1 MAGKS
6 VRRRE
11 AGDVVKTGGGPVV
24 DRAVARVGWWL
35 PETVVAAA
43 LAGLVLWAGIGWL
56 VWPIAA
62 GLGVRIGWQWPL
74 TRRVVRVVG
83 GIGRELMRRW
93 RRRRAGRRPVPRG
106 ATSTAAERTR
116 DEVAS

>member
-1 MAGKS
+1 MAGKTL
-6 VRRRE
+6 RRRDRDE
-11 AGDVVKTGGGPVV
+11 VTETGGGPVV
-24 DRAVARVGWWL
+24 DRAIARVGWWL

-62 GLGVRIGWQWPL
+62 GLLVRIGWEWPI
-74 TRRVVRVVG
+74 TRRSTQVITALVTAISHRWHQRRQHTRPAARAARTE
-83 GIGRELMRRW
+83 RE
-93 RRRRAGRRPVPRG
+93 
-106 ATSTAAERTR
+106 R

>member
-1 MAGKS
+1 MAGKTL
-6 VRRRE
+6 RRRE
-11 AGDVVKTGGGPVV
+11 RGEVTETGGGPVV
-24 DRAVARVGWWL
+24 DRAIARVGWWL

-62 GLGVRIGWQWPL
+62 GLLVRIGWEWPV
-74 TRRVVRVVG
+74 TRRSARLITVLATA
-83 GIGRELMRRW
+83 IASW
-93 RRRRAGRRPVPRG
+93 RRRQHRHERKDSADVTARAGR
-106 ATSTAAERTR
+106 ER

>member
-1 MAGKS
+1 MAGKTL
-6 VRRRE
+6 RRRGRGE
-11 AGDVVKTGGGPVV
+11 VTMVAREPVV

-62 GLGVRIGWQWPL
+62 GLLVRIGWEWPV
-74 TRRVVRVVG
+74 TRRCSRVIAALAA
-83 GIGRELMRRW
+83 GIARW
-93 RRRRAGRRPVPRG
+93 RRRREHQGSADAAVRAGRD
-106 ATSTAAERTR
+106 R

>member
-6 VRRRE
+6 MRRRTR
-11 AGDVVKTGGGPVV
+11 GDVVETGGGPVV
-24 DRAVARVGWWL
+24 DRAIARVGWWL
-35 PETVVAAA
+35 PETVISAA

-62 GLGVRIGWQWPL
+62 GLLVRIGWEWPA
-74 TRRVVRVVG
+74 TRRSARLISAVAAW
-83 GIGRELMRRW
+83 IGRRW
-93 RRRRAGRRPVPRG
+93 RRRHQR
-106 ATSTAAERTR
+106 TSPADAAVTGQRER